1 MCQFLWQSVLR
12 EHCCSQSG
20 GTHCCSQSHSQ
31 TVQPEWWEP
40 LVVAVT
46 AAAKV
51 VAASVLW
58 QCFTSIPLPKTY
70 EFSKNELNGA
80 FFYFLKQRNVLI
92 CQIFHNFSEH
102 FFSGRVNYVF
112 FRQRKLCF
120 FVQNQIFWHF

>member
-51 VAASVLW
+51 VAASVLKV
-58 QCFTSIPLPKTY
+58 TGRMSLITT
-70 EFSKNELNGA
+70 NGA
-80 FFYFLKQRNVLI
+80 KKDFPKI
-92 CQIFHNFSEH
+92 
-102 FFSGRVNYVF
+102 SGVF
-112 FRQRKLCF
+112 
-120 FVQNQIFWHF
+120 